1 MGIKIIDKIANI
13 EIKLN
18 PVATDKI
25 HTFEISKEYLH
36 TFNLLCFIFS
46 LIDFEYL
53 QIIFPIVSYIISVY
67 KQIY

>member
-25 HTFEISKEYLH
+25 HTFEISKKYLQI
-36 TFNLLCFIFS
+36 FNLLCFMFY
-46 LIDFEYL
+46 F
-53 QIIFPIVSYIISVY
+53 FIV
-67 KQIY
+67 